1 MAPPRGRGVR
11 RRGGRGGRGQSGV
24 TAVGRRRESVTNSG
38 ITLTSA
44 EAQRILQDRRDVYS
58 HVQVIMFFF
67 YFWMFSFGVVLQPQP
82 SYIPYKIHKNSF
94 IHIIYKNCL
103 LISFGSYI
111 QSLVDQLNEE
121 KVRELLAKVVS
132 NQPGMVL
139 DLLHLVDPAR
149 ATPEDPPEPTGE
161 GGQLPWCSCNRCREM
176 PTAEERVCCGHSPEH
191 CTSQLP
197 VSMLK
202 GVTD

>member
-67 YFWMFSFGVVLQPQP
+67 YF
-82 SYIPYKIHKNSF
+82 
-94 IHIIYKNCL
+94 
-103 LISFGSYI
+103 
-111 QSLVDQLNEE
+111 
-121 KVRELLAKVVS
+121 
-132 NQPGMVL
+132 
-139 DLLHLVDPAR
+139 
-149 ATPEDPPEPTGE
+149 
-161 GGQLPWCSCNRCREM
+161 
-176 PTAEERVCCGHSPEH
+176 
-191 CTSQLP
+191 
-197 VSMLK
+197 
-202 GVTD
+202 